1 MATRRDDLLQQLN
14 VKLDMLTQRYDEIK
28 KRQQIADALKEENIL
43 LRQKLDTLKTAKTLA
58 LGKSDIQQAKVNLS
72 RLIRQI
78 DACISLLVVE
88 KYFVGL

>member
-43 LRQKLDTLKTAKTLA
+43 LRQKLETLKTAKTLA

-72 RLIRQI
+72 RLIRQL

-88 KYFVGL
+88 K

>member
-14 VKLDMLTQRYDEIK
+14 IKLDMLTQRYDEIK

-43 LRQKLDTLKTAKTLA
+43 LRQKLETLKTAKTLA

-88 KYFVGL
+88 K

>member
-28 KRQQIADALKEENIL
+28 KRQQIADALREENIL
-43 LRQKLDTLKTAKTLA
+43 LRQKLETLKTAKTLA

-88 KYFVGL
+88 K

>member
-14 VKLDMLTQRYDEIK
+14 VKLDMLTHRYDEIK

-43 LRQKLDTLKTAKTLA
+43 LRQKLETLKTAKTLA

-88 KYFVGL
+88 K

>member
-43 LRQKLDTLKTAKTLA
+43 LRQKLETLKTAKTLA
-58 LGKSDIQQAKVNLS
+58 LGKSDIQQTKVNLS

-88 KYFVGL
+88 K

>member
-28 KRQQIADALKEENIL
+28 KRQQIADALKAENIL
-43 LRQKLDTLKTAKTLA
+43 LRQKLETLKTAKTLA

-88 KYFVGL
+88 K

>member
-14 VKLDMLTQRYDEIK
+14 VKLDMLTLRYDEIK

-43 LRQKLDTLKTAKTLA
+43 LRQKLETLKTAKTLA

-88 KYFVGL
+88 K

>member
-43 LRQKLDTLKTAKTLA
+43 LRQKLETLKTAKTLA

-88 KYFVGL
+88 K

>member
-14 VKLDMLTQRYDEIK
+14 VMLDMLTQRYDEIK

-43 LRQKLDTLKTAKTLA
+43 LRQKLETLKTAKTLA

-88 KYFVGL
+88 K

>member
-43 LRQKLDTLKTAKTLA
+43 LRQKLETLNTAKTLA

-88 KYFVGL
+88 K

>member
-43 LRQKLDTLKTAKTLA
+43 LRQKLETLKTAKTLA

-78 DACISLLVVE
+78 DACISLRVVE
-88 KYFVGL
+88 K

>member
-28 KRQQIADALKEENIL
+28 KRQQIADALKEKNIL
-43 LRQKLDTLKTAKTLA
+43 LRQKLETLKTAKTLA

-88 KYFVGL
+88 K

>member
-88 KYFVGL
+88 K

>member
-14 VKLDMLTQRYDEIK
+14 VKLDMLTQRYDKIK

-43 LRQKLDTLKTAKTLA
+43 LRQKLETLKTAKTLA

-88 KYFVGL
+88 K

>member
-14 VKLDMLTQRYDEIK
+14 VKFDMLTQRYDEIK

-43 LRQKLDTLKTAKTLA
+43 LRQKLETLKTAKTLA

-88 KYFVGL
+88 K

>member
-14 VKLDMLTQRYDEIK
+14 VKLDMLTQGYDEIK

-43 LRQKLDTLKTAKTLA
+43 LRQKLETLKTAKTLA

-88 KYFVGL
+88 K

>member
-14 VKLDMLTQRYDEIK
+14 VKLYMLTQRYDEIK

-43 LRQKLDTLKTAKTLA
+43 LRQKLETLKTAKTLA

-88 KYFVGL
+88 K

>member
-1 MATRRDDLLQQLN
+1 MATRRDDLLRQLN

-43 LRQKLDTLKTAKTLA
+43 LRQKLETLKTAKTLA

-88 KYFVGL
+88 K

>member
-43 LRQKLDTLKTAKTLA
+43 LRQKLETLKTAKTLA
-58 LGKSDIQQAKVNLS
+58 LGKSDIQHAKVNLS

-88 KYFVGL
+88 K

>member
-43 LRQKLDTLKTAKTLA
+43 LRQKLETLKTAKTLA
-58 LGKSDIQQAKVNLS
+58 LGKSDIQQAKVNFS

-88 KYFVGL
+88 K

>member
-1 MATRRDDLLQQLN
+1 
-14 VKLDMLTQRYDEIK
+14 MLTQRYDEIK

-43 LRQKLDTLKTAKTLA
+43 LRQKLETLKTAKTLA

-88 KYFVGL
+88 K

>member
-43 LRQKLDTLKTAKTLA
+43 LRQKLETLKTAKTLA

-78 DACISLLVVE
+78 YACISLLVVE
-88 KYFVGL
+88 K

>member
-14 VKLDMLTQRYDEIK
+14 VKLDMLTQRNDEIK

-43 LRQKLDTLKTAKTLA
+43 LRQKLETLKTAKTLA

-88 KYFVGL
+88 K

>member
-43 LRQKLDTLKTAKTLA
+43 LRQKLETLKTAKTLA

-78 DACISLLVVE
+78 DACISLLVIE
-88 KYFVGL
+88 K

>member
-28 KRQQIADALKEENIL
+28 KRQQIADALKEEHIL
-43 LRQKLDTLKTAKTLA
+43 LRQKLETQKTAKTLA

-88 KYFVGL
+88 K

>member
-1 MATRRDDLLQQLN
+1 MTTRRDDLLQQLN

-43 LRQKLDTLKTAKTLA
+43 LRQKLETLKTAKTLA

-88 KYFVGL
+88 K

>member
-43 LRQKLDTLKTAKTLA
+43 LRQKLETLKTAKTLA
-58 LGKSDIQQAKVNLS
+58 LGKSDIQKAKVNLS

-88 KYFVGL
+88 K

>member
-14 VKLDMLTQRYDEIK
+14 VKLDMLTQRYDGIK

-43 LRQKLDTLKTAKTLA
+43 LRQKLETLKTAKTLA

-88 KYFVGL
+88 K